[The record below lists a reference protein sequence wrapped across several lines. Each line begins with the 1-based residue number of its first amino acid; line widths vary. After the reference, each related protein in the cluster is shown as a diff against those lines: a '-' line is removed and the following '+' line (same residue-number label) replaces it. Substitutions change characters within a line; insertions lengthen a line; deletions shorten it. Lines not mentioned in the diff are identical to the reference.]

1 MNRMKRELCFLSA
14 SDYWAEWSSAPLPMT
29 LTRRPCSPSAVR
41 LRFRAKCC
49 RREPTYS
56 SWQIHRPTG
65 TSYRC
70 STRTRH
76 ICTDLSWQS
85 QTTGSNLRVRQLS
98 PSRSG
103 LLDRPRLSRR
113 GSLPRELWPRLRIS
127 EAEGNCVSQSKQHSS
142 TIDAGRVRCE
152 HNKTRRDR

>member
-56 SWQIHRPTG
+56 SARVPELRPPE
-65 TSYRC
+65 SVAI
-70 STRTRH
+70 SA
-76 ICTDLSWQS
+76 
-85 QTTGSNLRVRQLS
+85 
-98 PSRSG
+98 P
-103 LLDRPRLSRR
+103 LD
-113 GSLPRELWPRLRIS
+113 
-127 EAEGNCVSQSKQHSS
+127 Q
-142 TIDAGRVRCE
+142 
-152 HNKTRRDR
+152 